1 MHGFRSLVAALAVI
15 AVTAGIAVPHSL
27 PAASDAGIATAR
39 AASNRAVPMWRIP
52 EGPSLD
58 NPATE
63 AQPNSDTHGATVS
76 EAASNPTPA
85 GDWANHGAYVSSIA
99 KGWGAQVSGQHTTSQ
114 AASHDATGLA
124 HRP

>member
-1 MHGFRSLVAALAVI
+1 MYRFRSLFAAVAVI
-15 AVTAGIAVPHSL
+15 AVTAGVAVAHSL

-39 AASNRAVPMWRIP
+39 AASNRAVPMWRLP

-58 NPATE
+58 NPATDG
-63 AQPNSDTHGATVS
+63 PSSSDTHGATVS
-76 EAASNPTPA
+76 DAASNPTPA

-99 KGWGAQVSGQHTTSQ
+99 KGWGAQVSSQHAGSQ
-114 AASHDATGLA
+114 AAAHDATGLA